1 MEQFLVGVTPD
12 FAVEA
17 KGLYEKELAAKLTA
31 SGIAWELMPALP
43 GNAVT
48 PELADRYDA
57 IFALASWFRRDGVAG
72 CRRLSVIA
80 RWGVGYD
87 RVDTQAL
94 TDNGIALAIT
104 PNAVRT
110 PVAEAIFT
118 LMLAVAKNLRIQ
130 DQVTR
135 AGKWRGALPRMGVTL
150 RGRVLGSIG
159 CGNIGREM
167 FRLAR
172 PFGFSRLI
180 AYDPFL
186 TQSQVDELGVKLVP
200 LDVVMRESDFVT
212 VNAFLNEQT
221 TGLIGER
228 ELRLMKPN
236 AYFINT
242 ARGPIVDQAALI
254 RLLQDRA
261 IAGAGLDVYETE
273 PPPADCPLFALD
285 NVVLTP
291 HALPW
296 TEEIARDNSLEACDN
311 ILAISRGEV
320 PPGLVNRA
328 VAENPHFQAK
338 LAARRTHSA

>member
-1 MEQFLVGVTPD
+1 MSKFLVGVTPD

-17 KGLYEKELAAKLTA
+17 KGLYESQLASKLSSA
-31 SGIAWELMPALP
+31 QIEWEPMPELP

-48 PELADRYDA
+48 PEIADRYDA
-57 IFALASWFRRDGVAG
+57 IFALATWFRADGVQG
-72 CRRLSVIA
+72 CRRLAVIA

-87 RVDTQAL
+87 RVDTAAL
-94 TDNGIALAIT
+94 TANGIALAIT

-118 LMLAVAKNLRIQ
+118 LLLAVAKNLRVQ
-130 DQVTR
+130 DRVTR
-135 AGKWRGALPRMGVTL
+135 AGQWRGALPRMGVNL

-167 FRLAR
+167 FRLAQ
-172 PFGFSRLI
+172 PFGFSRLL
-180 AYDPFL
+180 AYDPYL
-186 TQSQVDELGVKLVP
+186 TQAQVDALGVELVP
-200 LDVVMRESDFVT
+200 LDTVLREADFVT
-212 VNAFLNEQT
+212 VNAFLNEKT
-221 TGLIGER
+221 RGLIGER

-254 RLLQDRA
+254 RLLQDGA
-261 IAGAGLDVYETE
+261 IAGAGIDVYETE
-273 PPPADCPLFALD
+273 PPPADCPLFTLD

-311 ILAISRGEV
+311 ILAVAGGQA
-320 PPGLVNRA
+320 PPGLVNKDVLA
-328 VAENPHFQAK
+328 HPLFQAK
-338 LAARRTHSA
+338 LAAHEAK